1 MKAFFTTTLMMLCSS
16 STLAFAPNTFFTSTK
31 TKTSTNLAALSKAD
45 QSAAIETFR
54 TAYGGKRT
62 KTGIDEKLLLKNLQL
77 LAKEVGDDNAM
88 IMVTKCPKV
97 LEFNGSNF
105 APTFANYC
113 TNFGDDVAL
122 ATVLR
127 NPALMSVAPTG
138 YGGADGAGQE
148 TVVLSYVVDATRD
161 GGQVWLSLLAFLLLT
176 PLLEQVTGVHFR
188 EAILPNF
195 FVDMKFI

>member
-1 MKAFFTTTLMMLCSS
+1 MKAFFTTALMMLCSS
-16 STLAFAPNTFFTSTK
+16 TSRTLAFAPNVSFTSTTK
-31 TKTSTNLAALSKAD
+31 TKTILAALSKAD
-45 QSAAIETFR
+45 QTVAIETFR
-54 TAYGGKRT
+54 TAYGSKRT

-88 IMVTKCPKV
+88 IMVTKCPKI

-161 GGQVWLSLLAFLLLT
+161 AGQVW
-176 PLLEQVTGVHFR
+176 
-188 EAILPNF
+188 
-195 FVDMKFI
+195 